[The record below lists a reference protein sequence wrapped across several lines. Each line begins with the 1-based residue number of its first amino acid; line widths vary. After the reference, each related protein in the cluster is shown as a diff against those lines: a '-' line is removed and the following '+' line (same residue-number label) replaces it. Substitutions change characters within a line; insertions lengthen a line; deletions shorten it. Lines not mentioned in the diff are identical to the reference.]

1 MRKILIVLALALLA
15 GAALAQ
21 QTDIR
26 VIAFAQGFAWP
37 DLFGSTGTEKT
48 ERLLAFEE
56 QENINVTIE
65 WGDETAVRQKVL
77 TDLISGAG
85 RYDVILLGSDG
96 AVQTYGYSG
105 FLEPLDGYL
114 ATGDLDQYIT
124 LSDLYPQFLTANTVD
139 GNLYGLSYYSF
150 GPGII
155 YRTDLF
161 DRYGIEVPT
170 TTDELSTA
178 LEQLKT
184 GFEADGIT
192 DIYPLTM
199 RGAPGEEPSL
209 DLTGFVYAYAGYP
222 AWFEGGVTTPE
233 EIRSTRAKPIFT
245 GDFRAGFESFVNLA
259 REYGPP
265 GIATHTWVDMMNL
278 YSQGRAAVLLPSA
291 INGYAAITSTENELV
306 RDNSAFAPIVT
317 GPSGKPIQ
325 SFWTFSLGVPAS
337 SKNKAEA
344 VKVLALLTGNR
355 SMQAF
360 ADQTQWPSVTIP
372 SVMHSETLVNRWGSD
387 EIDLN
392 EAAIQASDPY
402 YFPYIP
408 ELAEFMDKIGTAASK
423 AITSGDVDS
432 ALNELQVWALER
444 MTTAGYYR

>member
-1 MRKILIVLALALLA
+1 M
-15 GAALAQ
+15 
-21 QTDIR
+21 
-26 VIAFAQGFAWP
+26 
-37 DLFGSTGTEKT
+37 
-48 ERLLAFEE
+48 
-56 QENINVTIE
+56 
-65 WGDETAVRQKVL
+65 
-77 TDLISGAG
+77 
-85 RYDVILLGSDG
+85 
-96 AVQTYGYSG
+96 
-105 FLEPLDGYL
+105 
-114 ATGDLDQYIT
+114 
-124 LSDLYPQFLTANTVD
+124 
-139 GNLYGLSYYSF
+139 
-150 GPGII
+150 
-155 YRTDLF
+155 
-161 DRYGIEVPT
+161 
-170 TTDELSTA
+170 
-178 LEQLKT
+178 
-184 GFEADGIT
+184 
-192 DIYPLTM
+192 
-199 RGAPGEEPSL
+199 
-209 DLTGFVYAYAGYP
+209 
-222 AWFEGGVTTPE
+222 
-233 EIRSTRAKPIFT
+233 
-245 GDFRAGFESFVNLA
+245 
-259 REYGPP
+259 
-265 GIATHTWVDMMNL
+265 
-278 YSQGRAAVLLPSA
+278 
-291 INGYAAITSTENELV
+291 